1 MNNRE
6 HFEFL
11 ENALEG
17 KFTQTKEGRVELLV
31 NMLIDALYIPTI
43 GEHTRIPDKQ
53 RIKFF
58 DIDFSEPVNWG
69 GGLHC
74 CEVKEFADGSF
85 LVTLEEAS
93 PNDCQTLCEYI
104 EKYMNSY
111 GWTVRV
117 ETEW

>member
-11 ENALEG
+11 ENALG
-17 KFTQTKEGRVELLV
+17 DKFSQTRGERVMLLV
-31 NMLIDALYIPTI
+31 DMLIDALYIPTK
-43 GEHTRIPDKQ
+43 GERTTVTDKE

-58 DIDFSEPVNWG
+58 EIDFSEPVNWG

-74 CEVKEFADGSF
+74 CEAKEFADKSF

-93 PNDCQTLCEYI
+93 PNDCPTLCEYI
-104 EKYMNSY
+104 ETYMASY
-111 GWTVRV
+111 GWEVKV